1 MYMTKTWSLPSENFK
16 DYIKVED
23 SSSADQ
29 VLGLKDNVI
38 KNGSEVILQAQDT
51 PTITDKQSWK
61 RKTWN
66 SIKDGYFA
74 LINPSSGKA
83 LTAEGTD
90 KITITG
96 IFGWECINPIKR
108 LKCNLKKSITMF

>member
-1 MYMTKTWSLPSENFK
+1 MYITKTWSLPSDIFD

-23 SSSADQ
+23 SSSDQ
-29 VLGLKDNVI
+29 VLGVKDDII
-38 KNGSEVILQAQDT
+38 KNGSEVVLQALSDKLSA
-51 PTITDKQSWK
+51 DKQSWK

-83 LTAEGTD
+83 LTAEGAN

-96 IFGWECINPIKR
+96 IFGWECINPAKG
-108 LKCNLKKSITMF
+108 LKCNIEKSTTIN